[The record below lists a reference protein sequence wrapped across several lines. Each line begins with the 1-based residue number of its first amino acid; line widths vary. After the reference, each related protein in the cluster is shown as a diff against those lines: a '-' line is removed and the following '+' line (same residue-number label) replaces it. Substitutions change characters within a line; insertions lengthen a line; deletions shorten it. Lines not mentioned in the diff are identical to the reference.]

1 MTAETLQLTGLTPQT
16 YLLDSLELFNWGPFQ
31 GRHRA
36 EFDHRGTA
44 VIGPTGSGKTTLV
57 DAFMTLI
64 CAQPRY
70 NLASTGGHESDRDLM
85 SYVRGVIGAG
95 NEGDSQ
101 DHIVRRGATV
111 TAIAANFSNGGQELC
126 IVALLWLDSNSSAL
140 ADLKRIW
147 VISHVPEIGLDE
159 LLEIQ
164 QKSAI
169 RGLKK
174 FGGETSG
181 VYVFDSKKSYL
192 AHLRNFFE
200 VGDNA
205 FTLLN
210 RAAGLKQLNSVDELF
225 RELVLND
232 NSAFTRAT
240 EVASEF
246 DDLAAIRSELESAR
260 LQQQSLHPLSNE
272 YVAYQKCGKQLEHTR
287 LLLRVSSIWYAS
299 HACSLWKQAE
309 ESLEQDLQTLEIQ
322 LNDLTKRIDVQNGR
336 TENLRDL
343 YMQTG
348 GADIDQIEQQLS
360 DLRENL
366 GHCQRRADEYLTI
379 VKALQFDPALT
390 EATLTGNQMGCK
402 ELSLA
407 KQAEREEMQSAVYEA
422 GAVHHENTCKVE
434 AFTQEIDE
442 AVKSDSNIPHSFRRF
457 RDLLADQLGIGIS
470 DLPFVAE
477 LIEVKEDQRKWRGAI
492 ERAIG
497 GHRLRVMVPD
507 EVTREALSWINARH
521 NELHVRLLQV
531 KSGYSPARF
540 LHDGFTRKL
549 NFKPHPHREALKDL
563 LSTIDRHCVSG
574 PEQLRT
580 IPHGLTSE
588 GMMSGVSGRFD
599 KQDQRRLDQ
608 DWMTGF
614 DNRDRLSQLTSEL
627 QQAQAAMHDSE
638 SNLQQAKNA
647 CDQAELEM
655 NLLSKLESY
664 RFADIDVPGN
674 TARIDQLNERLLSIV
689 VPDSET
695 AKARQCWESAKQQ
708 LEKIQ
713 TDKENSSVSYR
724 VAENKLKDA
733 RNQRAEAF
741 NAVGEGLS
749 DEEQSVAD
757 EYFTVP
763 ELNSL
768 NVQKQ
773 DAVTEL
779 NKAQSDS
786 QDKRSN
792 HETQLVRHME
802 KARKVDTGALVEVG
816 TELEDLPEYIK
827 RLRVL
832 TEEALPEKLARFKKY
847 LIHSSDQGVTQLLRS
862 VDSEVDRIRFRIE
875 ELNKTMT
882 RVDFQ
887 PGRYLRLNPQP
898 VVHESLQT
906 LQKAQ
911 RHLRY
916 AELQDDD
923 GEQHYKALQT
933 LVEIIRDA
941 SERRRT
947 RGAQALLDPRYRL
960 RFSISIIDR
969 ADGAVVETRTG
980 SQGGSGGEKEIIASY
995 ILTASLSYALCP
1007 EGATQPLFG
1016 TVVLDEAFSK
1026 SSQVVAGR
1034 IITALREFGLHP
1046 LLITP
1051 NKEIKLLSNHTNSA
1065 VLVHNR
1071 GGRNASMTNMSWQ
1084 QLEKHAEKQR
1094 VTSREIS

>member
-1 MTAETLQLTGLTPQT
+1 MTAEAPQLTGLTPHT
-16 YLLDSLELFNWGPFQ
+16 YLLGSLELFNWGPFQ

-36 EFDHRGTA
+36 EFDPRGTA

-64 CAQPRY
+64 CTQPRY

-111 TAIAANFSNGGQELC
+111 TAIVANFSNGDRDLC
-126 IVALLWLDSNSSAL
+126 IVALLWLDSNSSAM

-147 VISHVPEIGLDE
+147 VIASAPEIGLDE

-174 FGGETSG
+174 FGRETQG
-181 VYVFDSKKSYL
+181 VEVFDSKKSYL
-192 AHLRNFFE
+192 ARLRSFFE

-225 RELVLND
+225 RELVLDD
-232 NSAFTRAT
+232 NSAFARAA

-246 DDLAAIRSELESAR
+246 DDLAAIRAELESAR
-260 LQQQSLHPLSNE
+260 LQQQSLHPLSRE
-272 YVAYQKCGKQLEHTR
+272 YVAYQKCGEQLEHIR
-287 LLLRVSSIWYAS
+287 LLLRVCSVWYAS
-299 HACSLWKQAE
+299 HACKLWEQEEERLQQDFQALETQLKDLAKQ
-309 ESLEQDLQTLEIQ
+309 
-322 LNDLTKRIDVQNGR
+322 IDVQQGH

-348 GADIDQIEQQLS
+348 GADIDQIEQQLR

-366 GHCQRRADEYLTI
+366 GHCQRRADEYLAI

-390 EATLTGNQMGCK
+390 EASLAGNQK
-402 ELSLA
+402 QARELSLA
-407 KQAEREEMQSAVYEA
+407 MQTEIDEKRSAAYEA
-422 GAVHHENTCKVE
+422 GALHLENTRKVE
-434 AFTQEIDE
+434 TFTQEIAE
-442 AVKSDSNIPHSFRRF
+442 TANNNSNIPQAYRRF
-457 RDLLADQLGIGIS
+457 RDELADRLGIGIS

-477 LIEVKEDQRKWRGAI
+477 LIEVKEDQRNWRGAI

-507 EVTREALSWINARH
+507 EMTEEALGWVNARH

-531 KSGYSPARF
+531 KSDYSQAKF
-540 LHDGFTRKL
+540 LDDGFTRKL
-549 NFKPHPHREALKDL
+549 NFKPHPHREVLKNL
-563 LSTIDRHCVSG
+563 LARIDRHCVSG

-580 IPHGLTSE
+580 TPHGLTAE

-614 DNRDRLSQLTSEL
+614 DNRDRLAQLQSEL
-627 QQAQAAMHDSE
+627 QQAQAAMHESE
-638 SNLQQAKNA
+638 RNRQQAESACSQADNEMKLLSNLEN
-647 CDQAELEM
+647 
-655 NLLSKLESY
+655 Y
-664 RFADIDVPGN
+664 RFADIDVSGIS
-674 TARIDQLNERLLSIV
+674 ARIDQLDERLRLIAE
-689 VPDSET
+689 PDSET
-695 AKARQCWESAKQQ
+695 AKARQRWEAAKQQ
-708 LEKIQ
+708 LEKLQ
-713 TDKENSSVSYR
+713 EDKDSAIGSHR
-724 VAENKLKDA
+724 VAEKDFKSA
-733 RNQRAEAF
+733 RHQRTEAF
-741 NAVGEGLS
+741 NAAGEGLS
-749 DEEQSVAD
+749 DEEQSIAD
-757 EYFTVP
+757 EHFTVP

-768 NVQKQ
+768 NLQQ
-773 DAVTEL
+773 QAAVTEL
-779 NKAQSDS
+779 SKALSDC
-786 QDKRSN
+786 QDKRSS
-792 HETQLVRHME
+792 HETQLVRYME

-816 TELEDLPEYIK
+816 TELEDLPEYLE

-832 TEEALPEKLARFKKY
+832 TEEALPEKLARFKQY
-847 LIHSSDQGVTQLLRS
+847 LNHSSDQGVTQLLRS

-916 AELQDDD
+916 AQLQDDD

-933 LVEIIRDA
+933 LVEMIRDA

-960 RFSISIIDR
+960 QFSISIIDR
-969 ADGAVVETRTG
+969 ADGAVLETRTG

-1007 EGATQPLFG
+1007 EGATEPFFG

-1065 VLVHNR
+1065 VLIHNR
-1071 GGRNASMTNMSWQ
+1071 GGRNASMTNMSWE
-1084 QLEKHAEKQR
+1084 QLEKHADKKR
-1094 VTSREIS
+1094 V

>member
-1 MTAETLQLTGLTPQT
+1 MTAGAPQLTGLTPQT
-16 YLLDSLELFNWGPFQ
+16 YLLGSLELFNWGPFQ

-36 EFDHRGTA
+36 EFDQKGTA

-111 TAIAANFSNGGQELC
+111 TAIAANFSNGERELS
-126 IVALLWLDSNSSAL
+126 IVALLWLDGNSSAL

-147 VISHVPEIGLDE
+147 VIVHVPEIGLDE

-164 QKSAI
+164 QQSAI

-174 FGGETSG
+174 FAGENQG
-181 VYVFDSKKSYL
+181 VEVFDSKKSYL
-192 AHLRNFFE
+192 ARLRGFFE

-225 RELVLND
+225 RELVLDD
-232 NSAFTRAT
+232 NSAFVRAA

-246 DDLAAIRSELESAR
+246 DDLATIRAELESAR
-260 LQQQSLHPLSNE
+260 LQQQSLHPLSREN
-272 YVAYQKCGKQLEHTR
+272 VAYQQCGEQLEHIR
-287 LLLRVSSIWYAS
+287 LLLRVCSVWYAS
-299 HACSLWKQAE
+299 HACKLWKLQE
-309 ESLEQDLQTLEIQ
+309 ECLQQDLQELEIQ
-322 LNDLTKRIDVQNGR
+322 LNELAKQIDLKQGH

-348 GADIDQIEQQLS
+348 GADIDQIEQQLR
-360 DLRENL
+360 DLRDNL
-366 GHCQRRADEYLTI
+366 GHCQRRADEYLAI
-379 VKALQFDPALT
+379 VKALQFDAALT
-390 EATLTGNQMGCK
+390 EATLAGNQQEAR

-407 KQAEREEMQSAVYEA
+407 MQTEVDEKRSAAYEA
-422 GAVHHENTCKVE
+422 GALHLENTRKVE
-434 AFTQEIDE
+434 AFTQEIAE
-442 AVKSDSNIPHSFRRF
+442 AANNDSNIPQTYRRF
-457 RDLLADQLGIGIS
+457 RDQLADRLGIGIS
-470 DLPFVAE
+470 ELPFVAE
-477 LIEVKEDQRKWRGAI
+477 LIEVKDDQQKWRGAI

-507 EVTREALSWINARH
+507 EVTQEALGWVNARH

-531 KSGYSPARF
+531 KPDYSQAKF

-549 NFKPHPHREALKDL
+549 NFKPHPHREALKNL
-563 LSTIDRHCVSG
+563 LATIDRHCVSG
-574 PEQLRT
+574 PEQLQAT
-580 IPHGLTSE
+580 PHGLTAE
-588 GMMSGVSGRFD
+588 GMMSGASGRFD

-614 DNRDRLSQLTSEL
+614 DNRDRLAQLTSEL
-627 QQAQAAMHDSE
+627 RQAQAAMHDSE
-638 SNLQQAKNA
+638 SNLQRAESA
-647 CDQAELEM
+647 CSQAELEM
-655 NLLSKLESY
+655 NLLSKLENY
-664 RFADIDVPGN
+664 RFADIDVPGIS
-674 TARIDQLNERLLSIV
+674 ARIDQLNERLLLIV
-689 VPDSET
+689 EPDSET
-695 AKARQCWESAKQQ
+695 AKARQRWESAKQQ
-708 LEKIQ
+708 LEKLQ
-713 TDKENSSVSYR
+713 ADKENASVKYK
-724 VAENKLKDA
+724 VAEGDFKKA
-733 RNQRAEAF
+733 RHKRTEAF
-741 NAVGEGLS
+741 SAAGEGLS
-749 DEEQSVAD
+749 GEEQSVAD
-757 EYFTVP
+757 SYFATP
-763 ELNSL
+763 ELNTL
-768 NVQKQ
+768 TVQER

-779 NKAQSDS
+779 NKAHSDC
-786 QDKRSN
+786 QEKRSS

-816 TELEDLPEYIK
+816 TELEDLPEYLE

-832 TEEALPEKLARFKKY
+832 TEEALPEKLARFKQY
-847 LIHSSDQGVTQLLRS
+847 LNHSSDQGVTQLLRS

-911 RHLRY
+911 RHLRH
-916 AELQDDD
+916 AQLQDDE

-933 LVEIIRDA
+933 LVEMIRDA

-960 RFSISIIDR
+960 QFSISIIDR
-969 ADGAVVETRTG
+969 ADGAVLETRTG

-1007 EGATQPLFG
+1007 EGATKPLFG

-1065 VLVHNR
+1065 VLIHNR
-1071 GGRNASMTNMSWQ
+1071 GGRNASMTNMSWE
-1084 QLEKHAEKQR
+1084 QLEKHADKKR
-1094 VTSREIS
+1094 V